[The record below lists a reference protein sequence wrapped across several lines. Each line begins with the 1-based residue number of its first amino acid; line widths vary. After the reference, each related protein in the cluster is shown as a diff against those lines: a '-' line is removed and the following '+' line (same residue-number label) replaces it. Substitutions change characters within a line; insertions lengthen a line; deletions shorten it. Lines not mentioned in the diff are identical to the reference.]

1 MRRRSKLTD
10 LSKRVI
16 EYFCSKMDLTQSQIA
31 ELLEVD
37 KSFISRVRNGE
48 RELSSFH
55 LERLA
60 VALGVD
66 VGVMLIGAVKSTN
79 KKLRPNLQEIADLC
93 EKAILTAD
101 RAIKDMKSERVHK
114 QAS

>member
-1 MRRRSKLTD
+1 MRRRVKLTA

-16 EYFCSKMDLTQSQIA
+16 DYFCSKIELTQSQIA

-60 VALGVD
+60 GALGVD
-66 VGVMLIGAVKSTN
+66 VGVMLIGAAKSD
-79 KKLRPNLQEIADLC
+79 KPLRPEFQKIADLC
-93 EKAILTAD
+93 EQAILTAD
-101 RAIKDMKSERVHK
+101 RAIKDLKADRIRK

>member
-1 MRRRSKLTD
+1 MRRRSKLTE
-10 LSKRVI
+10 LSKTVI
-16 EYFCSKMDLTQSQIA
+16 DYFCSKIELSQSQIA

-37 KSFISRVRNGE
+37 KSFISRVRSGE

-60 VALGVD
+60 EALGVN
-66 VGVMLIGAVKSTN
+66 VGVMLIDASKPT
-79 KKLRPNLQEIADLC
+79 KPLPPDLQKIADLC

-101 RAIKDMKSERVHK
+101 RAINELKSEPVRRR
-114 QAS
+114 AS

>member
-10 LSKRVI
+10 LSKQVI
-16 EYFCSKMDLTQSQIA
+16 DYFCSKIELTQSQIA
-31 ELLEVD
+31 DLLEVD

-60 VALGVD
+60 GALGVD
-66 VGVMLIGAVKSTN
+66 VGVMLIGAAKSSN
-79 KKLRPNLQEIADLC
+79 KKLRPELQEIADLC

-101 RAIKDMKSERVHK
+101 RAIKELRSEAVRK